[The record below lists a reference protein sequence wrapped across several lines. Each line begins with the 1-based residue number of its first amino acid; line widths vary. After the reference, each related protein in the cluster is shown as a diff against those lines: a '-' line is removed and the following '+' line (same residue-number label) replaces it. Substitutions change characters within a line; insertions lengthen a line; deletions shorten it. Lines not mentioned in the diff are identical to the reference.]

1 MGVVKLLIDEKVI
14 AEKKVMLAQFGEVH
28 PLNPVYLNGS
38 YHIEF
43 YPELGSIKQISKIKK

>member
-1 MGVVKLLIDEKVI
+1 MSVVKLIINEKVI

-28 PLNPVYLNGS
+28 PLNPAYLNGN

-43 YPELGSIKQISKIKK
+43 YPEYGSIRRISKIK